1 MYYNVDIILKGMIL
15 MREKYFEDLGLDE
28 INILEKFNIDINKI
42 IDNKEEKVD
51 EKKESDK

>member
-1 MYYNVDIILKGMIL
+1 
-15 MREKYFEDLGLDE
+15 MREKYFEDLGLDDG

-42 IDNKEEKVD
+42 IDNKEEKVE

>member
-1 MYYNVDIILKGMIL
+1 